1 METVVR
7 CRSIFASFGG
17 IFLYYLLVL
26 FCKKRRGHDL
36 KHRWFHLLNLITS
49 LLFARMKALQSFK
62 CKPKSHDF
70 PSSLGLV
77 CGCRFLNLLPLL
89 NLVTF
94 HFPKNKRNT
103 KKKKKKKKTNFFFF
117 FKVKKNKWIRRKY
130 P

>member
-1 METVVR
+1 MEVETVVR

-36 KHRWFHLLNLITS
+36 KHRWFHLLNLIPS

-62 CKPKSHDF
+62 FLWCKESVNLNPMISHHH
-70 PSSLGLV
+70 LV
-77 CGCRFLNLLPLL
+77 WFVDAVFLIFFLFWTLLHF
-89 NLVTF
+89 T
-94 HFPKNKRNT
+94 FPKTKGT
-103 KKKKKKKKTNFFFF
+103 QKKKK
-117 FKVKKNKWIRRKY
+117 KVKKNKWIRRKY